1 MEHNFNESPG
11 DLMRR
16 AERETTFRLSKSNIH
31 IFIMFI
37 IALRERGRM
46 AHSRERTGSE
56 KKSD

>member
-16 AERETTFRLSKSNIH
+16 AERETTFRLSQTY

-37 IALRERGRM
+37 IAAKGKRKN
-46 AHSRERTGSE
+46 GS
-56 KKSD
+56 